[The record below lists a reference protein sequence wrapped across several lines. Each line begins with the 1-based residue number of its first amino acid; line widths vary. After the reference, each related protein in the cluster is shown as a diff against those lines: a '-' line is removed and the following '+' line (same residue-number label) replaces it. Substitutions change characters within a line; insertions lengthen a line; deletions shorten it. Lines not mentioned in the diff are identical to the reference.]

1 MNFFENIGLNIS
13 EILRDKNMSQS
24 DLAERMG
31 ISKQVMSKIING
43 QKAINALEIKSI
55 ANILDVDVN
64 RLVEEKV
71 NQINNQESLVML
83 MGEVDGNI
91 KDELT
96 LLNTVI
102 NEIDYL
108 EGLLHE

>member
-13 EILRDKNMSQS
+13 EVLSDRNMSQT

-55 ANILDVDVN
+55 AKILDVDVN
-64 RLVEEKV
+64 RLVEEKTS
-71 NQINNQESLVML
+71 NTNNRESLVML
-83 MGEVDGNI
+83 MGEVNGNT
-91 KDELT
+91 KQELT
-96 LLNTVI
+96 FLNTVI
-102 NEIDYL
+102 NELDYL
-108 EGLLHE
+108 EDLLHE

>member
-1 MNFFENIGLNIS
+1 
-13 EILRDKNMSQS
+13 MSQS

-55 ANILDVDVN
+55 AEILDVDVN
-64 RLVEEKV
+64 RLVEEKI
-71 NQINNQESLVML
+71 NQTNSQESLVML
-83 MGEVDGNI
+83 MGEVNDDT
-91 KDELT
+91 KKELT
-96 LLNTVI
+96 FLSTVI

-108 EGLLHE
+108 EDLLHE

>member
-1 MNFFENIGLNIS
+1 MNFFETIGSNIA
-13 EILRDKNMSQS
+13 EVLRDKNMSQT

-55 ANILDVDVN
+55 AKILSVDVN
-64 RLVEEKV
+64 RLVEEKE
-71 NQINNQESLVML
+71 NQTQTQESFVML
-83 MGEVDGNI
+83 MGAANNNI
-91 KDELT
+91 QDELEF
-96 LLNTVI
+96 LSVVI
-102 NEIDYL
+102 DELDYL